1 MKAIFVIAFI
11 FACMF
16 CEINSLKCHYCD
28 YDEAN
33 PSCDSQELV
42 NCSEKYKFC
51 GKIEHDWFVSIF
63 YSEPPGHYYLKGC
76 ASEDYCTESGYY
88 WWWGQWISCCQGD
101 YCNK

>member
-16 CEINSLKCHYCD
+16 CEINSLKCYYCNHK
-28 YDEAN
+28 EAN

-63 YSEPPGHYYLKGC
+63 ISEPPGHYYTKGC

-88 WWWGQWISCCQGD
+88 WTWYNWVTCCQGD